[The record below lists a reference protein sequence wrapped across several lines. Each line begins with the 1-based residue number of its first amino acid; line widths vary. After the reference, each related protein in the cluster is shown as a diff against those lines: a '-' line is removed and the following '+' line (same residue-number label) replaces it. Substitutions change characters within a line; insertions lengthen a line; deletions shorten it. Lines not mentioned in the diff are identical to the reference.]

1 MKPKLSDL
9 MKSID
14 KDIESDNSNHRWFG
28 INCIKEL
35 VVGWVKGDLMILY
48 DNLGDYARAWL
59 FAMLEHYRP
68 ELYTQIEHLDNRQGG

>member
-14 KDIESDNSNHRWFG
+14 KDIESDNSSHRWFG

-35 VVGWVKGDLMILY
+35 VVGWVKGDLMVLY
-48 DNLGDYARAWL
+48 DNLGDYGRAWL
-59 FAMLEHYRP
+59 FAMVEHYRP
-68 ELYTQIEHLDNRQGG
+68 ELYTQIEHLDNRS